1 MHCFLREKAKWSF
14 TKKKAQSL
22 QKKHGSLTPR
32 SRQMIWKDPAEW
44 ETQVLSLLGLN
55 QLVSSV
61 CISLFVS
68 SIDASVSY
76 IHVLLQSTDLFK
88 NFANQRSQAVTE
100 ALPFARAHQI
110 DSQSWGILH
119 LQQAAAR
126 LIARRFGDSEV
137 TWQSNPGTN
146 LYPTMPPK
154 LWQGICCLTPIP
166 DSDCF
171 HLQVAVRLEWWEYL
185 KAHFQNFDLLHWRR
199 NWMTLEV
206 FVQRHL
212 VLENSHQLEELEHV
226 PHGHGQQLVQCP
238 RPG

>member
-1 MHCFLREKAKWSF
+1 MKF
-14 TKKKAQSL
+14 TKKKLSRCTKNMEVWL
-22 QKKHGSLTPR
+22 Q
-32 SRQMIWKDPAEW
+32 E
-44 ETQVLSLLGLN
+44 VGLN
-55 QLVSSV
+55 DLKRPSRVRNTGVVTSWFESTCFFCLHLCV
-61 CISLFVS
+61 CIKYWCISELYTCTS
-68 SIDASVSY
+68 SIDRSVQK
-76 IHVLLQSTDLFK
+76 LCKPQQ
-88 NFANQRSQAVTE
+88 QRSQAVTD

-212 VLENSHQLEELEHV
+212 VLENSHRLEELEHL